1 VKRIIT
7 VALIICAAFVLSYMG
22 KQALHTTGGLSAP
35 AKNEAALEN
44 HPAREV
50 RRIISMTPS
59 ITETLFALGLGDKVV
74 GVTRY
79 CEYPR
84 EAKKKLAVGGYHDA
98 NFEAIMSLAPDLVI
112 MLPEQEKT
120 RQFLD
125 QMGIATLTINNKTI
139 PDILN
144 TIRVI
149 GKRCSAEEKS
159 EKLAAQIEKAIENL
173 RPRGANSEHP
183 RVLVAIGGYMRSGSL
198 DTIVVAGKNSFY
210 GQMVELTGG
219 TNAYQGSLPF
229 PDITREGMVELNPQV
244 IIDIVVP
251 PDFQPLDNA
260 KRVAIVNQWKE
271 AASRTDAAR
280 NMRIYLMEK
289 DYTIIPGPRFVL
301 ALADMKKMIHP
312 DDAGSTR

>member
-1 VKRIIT
+1 VKRVVT
-7 VALIICAAFVLSYMG
+7 VALVIFATFVLSYVG
-22 KQALHTTGGLSAP
+22 KQALHTTEGLSAP
-35 AKNEAALEN
+35 ANSEAAREN

-79 CEYPR
+79 CEFPP
-84 EAKKKLAVGGYHDA
+84 EAKKKMAVGGYHDA

-125 QMGIATLTINNKTI
+125 KMGIATLTINNKTI
-139 PDILN
+139 PDILR
-144 TIRVI
+144 TVRVI
-149 GKRCSAEEKS
+149 GKRCGAEAKS
-159 EKLAAQIEKAIENL
+159 EKVASQIEKSIENL
-173 RPRGANSEHP
+173 RPRDTNSEHP

-198 DTIVVAGKNSFY
+198 DTMVVAGKNSFY
-210 GQMVELTGG
+210 GQMVELIGG
-219 TNAYQGSLPF
+219 INAYQGSLPF
-229 PDITREGMVELNPQV
+229 PDISREGMVELNPQV

-251 PDFQPLDNA
+251 PDYQPLDNV
-260 KRVAIVNQWKE
+260 KKETIINQWKE

-289 DYTIIPGPRFVL
+289 DYTIVPGPRFVL
-301 ALADMKKMIHP
+301 ALADMKRMIYP